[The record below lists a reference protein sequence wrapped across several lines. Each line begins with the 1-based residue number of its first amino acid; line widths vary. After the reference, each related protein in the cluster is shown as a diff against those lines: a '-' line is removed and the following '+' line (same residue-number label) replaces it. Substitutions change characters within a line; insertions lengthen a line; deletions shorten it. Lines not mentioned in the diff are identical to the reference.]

1 PARYPWKL
9 SARHAHRARPARD
22 PAQTSPGHRSRTLTG
37 VSDTST
43 MARTPPRQTGGG
55 LRTAIGPRQFGGA
68 TNPPH
73 ACVPTPEHRGA
84 VLNVLKPLR
93 HNHAMVIDFPDLDGR
108 YHVTMIVKIDLA

>member
-1 PARYPWKL
+1 
-9 SARHAHRARPARD
+9 
-22 PAQTSPGHRSRTLTG
+22 
-37 VSDTST
+37 
-43 MARTPPRQTGGG
+43 MARTPPRQTGGV

-68 TNPPH
+68 ISRAH
-73 ACVPTPEHRGA
+73 ACVRTHEHRGE